1 MIKVRMHFEW
11 TTDPA
16 TFPEHGDMFS
26 QSITQQVEAD
36 KIPVNGLTKIQ
47 VIRYT
52 ICHRIVSVKAN
63 AVLKSTAHVNFFIE
77 DQEEE
82 MRKDFLVAL
91 LEEGYGRFEDA
102 LGGKLQDTIYFP
114 DLLLPEF
121 NEKDVIDQIQ
131 NILKDD

>member
-1 MIKVRMHFEW
+1 
-11 TTDPA
+11 
-16 TFPEHGDMFS
+16 
-26 QSITQQVEAD
+26 
-36 KIPVNGLTKIQ
+36 
-47 VIRYT
+47 
-52 ICHRIVSVKAN
+52 
-63 AVLKSTAHVNFFIE
+63 
-77 DQEEE
+77 